1 MKRLMSI
8 TITLLFSFAFVF
20 AAIAAGNGSGS
31 VQYMTGPGHHGPWY
45 PPEPN
50 PGDPSQPGPGY
61 PGQPNPENP
70 GQFNPGYGGHYGHNH
85 ENIKIADLYL
95 DGDPEIIILEDGMI
109 TVMHNE
115 GEVLFTKTAVGIE
128 SGYQGGEMMPG
139 YGNYHNGGV
148 TLEVTDFDGDRI
160 PEIIILDTEKITV
173 LDNNGDHKTTIT
185 LP

>member
-1 MKRLMSI
+1 MEDFTMKRLMSI
-8 TITLLFSFAFVF
+8 TITLLFVF
-20 AAIAAGNGSGS
+20 TLVFTAHIAGTQAQPNMGDDD
-31 VQYMTGPGHHGPWY
+31 HHMPGPW
-45 PPEPN
+45 N
-50 PGDPSQPGPGY
+50 PSNPGY

-70 GQFNPGYGGHYGHNH
+70 GPSNPWYGGHYGHHH

-95 DGDPEIIILEDGMI
+95 DSDPEIIILEDGMI

-115 GEVLFTKTAVGIE
+115 GEVLFTKTVVGME